1 MGREVGS
8 WMRDVWQ
15 DAREFRHCRKA
26 SSGRDARRWDDHTC
40 TLASRSVYTDGT
52 HGVGAGNG
60 VKGGDHFF
68 REVSYCSH
76 YPRFDTERD
85 VPDVETS
92 NWRAVCGKTAST
104 VRREGRR
111 KPSLPLSGAT
121 SRGPWVASSQELLA
135 MTGGR
140 LSSNRFANYWAS
152 PRDGGRRPQ
161 GCFVGAKVFSISSI
175 SGLVSPALRK
185 AAKSSRI

>member
-111 KPSLPLSGAT
+111 KPSLPLSGV
-121 SRGPWVASSQELLA
+121 SNCGLVWIASLSLA
-135 MTGGR
+135 MTGPSMVLDTVLESAPLGAG
-140 LSSNRFANYWAS
+140 SHDMIDW
-152 PRDGGRRPQ
+152 DG
-161 GCFVGAKVFSISSI
+161 V
-175 SGLVSPALRK
+175 
-185 AAKSSRI
+185 

>member
-15 DAREFRHCRKA
+15 DAREFRHCRKS
-26 SSGRDARRWDDHTC
+26 SSGRDPRRWDDHPC

-60 VKGGDHFF
+60 VKGGNHFF

-121 SRGPWVASSQELLA
+121 ARPSRLLAPRTLLWPLDCFVARAPRNDGWGAADPIASVVIRRRLTRSWGRSRG
-135 MTGGR
+135 
-140 LSSNRFANYWAS
+140 F
-152 PRDGGRRPQ
+152 
-161 GCFVGAKVFSISSI
+161 GA
-175 SGLVSPALRK
+175 PA
-185 AAKSSRI
+185 